1 MAGRPIRI
9 GDQLVLEEDYD
20 ETYIPSEQEIFEF
33 AREIG
38 IDPNNEPE
46 LMWLA
51 REGIVAPLP
60 MEWKPC
66 QDITGDIYYFNFANG
81 QSMWDHP
88 CDEHYRNLVI
98 QERGKL
104 STPGAIKKKDKRKK
118 KDKKDKKDKELPR
131 TPMETQP
138 DQGILPSASFYCGPS
153 PLSASGLTCLDL
165 EQEIQMKSEGSFR
178 KGKGMCMLGDN
189 PWPIVGALPSKLQP
203 LSKSQ
208 GPRTH
213 QIFDDVEKIL
223 GRVSASGKTELGDQL
238 GLEKPQKLTEKFFLG
253 FSDPEVEELEMM
265 TKHLKSNT
273 QGPESIR
280 PFQDDPEM
288 LESRSQSSTISKLSE
303 AIKNPQAKG
312 EQLCYNPS
320 KLGLTG
326 PSGDKGRN
334 LVPSAGPGDATSLP
348 PYSCEHLLSSRK
360 GKLLLID
367 SNPAEEL
374 NHQEIFEEGVL
385 LGKGRR
391 KREPQRLWMGQVSGL
406 LSRSDQESCKESE
419 FSDSEVQATSAQE
432 RLQGHLLGPPLSAD
446 IAPPL
451 VQIAAAQN
459 VLPENICES
468 IPLINEIREISQP
481 LGHPD
486 EDKKPSIS
494 EPDLESSS
502 SSSSLASHL
511 GSQVLG
517 EVDNFSW
524 DLQSS
529 RGSEL
534 AMGQLGAG
542 LRAQYVHPFLESQLV
557 HTQSSADDRSESE
570 GYSEDQRFYQH
581 ILQMVKI
588 SRRLEGPLLAEGM
601 QEMPCKDIASMVC
614 RMAAGSPGTP
624 SEGEQEETKATEGES
639 GPMAWAPELLQ
650 DPEAIDSIPE
660 GDGATQQVH
669 PQPPSRSPR
678 QEEAELSSSR
688 GLAPESGTRQLLNQA
703 LGPSLAPVHVPLGG
717 LAPLRGLIDT
727 SAPTLRSS
735 MSINLGSSVES
746 SQPLETAQLPQG
758 PKTSSHTKS
767 LLGSIHEEKNP
778 LSLLALGEETN
789 EEEESD
795 NQSLGSTAGLL
806 KNLHLDIG
814 VLGGNFD
821 YEESPRS
828 HAEDKKETS
837 LGSDVPCPQTSDK
850 HSSRDIDSSLG
861 SADGEGQR
869 GKLAIASLPGKED
882 SEKGDPGAS
891 RLQMTQGVDSGT
903 GENTGEASKKS
914 LEDPVAVGE
923 VGFEKEEVL
932 NVLEKAL
939 TELKTESRSDVN
951 EESEVSDHVQE
962 LQFSDHSDPKS
973 FLGLDFGFRSRISEQ
988 LLDIDGLSPVL
999 DGPKWET
1006 KGPREEEK
1014 DQSQSDLEEPESE
1027 QSNDEER
1034 ILGTNLPA
1042 SISSHHSHAEEKL
1055 LSPFQIQEVEEKQCS
1070 LEVEPRETEEAEE
1083 NVLVS
1088 PTSQTSSLKSERVIS
1103 PSPDHK
1109 VEEEPQSTKV
1119 EREQKKAKELED
1131 LMTSPILPGSRE
1143 ALILESVTLQRQT
1156 LGDSLKI
1163 IEERTAQDLEEE
1175 RARLLEDR
1183 RQKLERLREELW
1195 QEEEE
1200 ERQRLEQQKDKSLR
1214 SLREQLK
1221 KATEEE
1227 EARVREEENQKL
1239 SKFRAQIL
1247 ANTETHE
1254 NQIRAEQEAS
1264 LQKVR
1269 ENLES
1274 LQKAEKFSLEQK
1286 KKQMLERLKEEIE
1299 DNEKREK
1306 ALLEEENEKAMSQL
1320 RERLEDERKEAL
1332 ASLEKEHA
1340 GNLERL
1346 QTSAEE
1352 KHHEVIAGLKK
1363 QIEEVHRREEAQLQE
1378 ELGQAE
1384 QRVQQKSYR
1393 VTEYEREASG
1403 PAHRSFSG
1411 SLQLSDLLRDKREDV
1426 EKDHERRLD
1435 RMKEEH
1441 QRVLAEA
1448 REQYDDEERKQ
1459 RADLRTNLSSEMER
1473 LRRAH
1478 DRELETVRRELER
1491 QLSEIRLRHR
1501 EQERKLED
1509 LEADLESRTKDIKA
1523 RLVQLDVQEAT
1534 ATHQQLEESRKEQ
1547 AHLAESTR
1555 QLRRTMEDLRSKKV
1569 ELESQ
1574 VEVLQARIQRLQRR
1588 MSDLEAE
1595 TQRKQD
1601 VLNEL
1606 AVEEISASPRRD
1618 GELHLEDLRK
1628 SLGTTLDKELTAG
1641 TTLNN
1646 EESPPQL
1653 DNLRHYLS
1661 SEGMSLRSAREF
1673 LVRQTRSMRKRQTA
1687 LKAAQQ
1693 QWRHDVAAATAAAA
1707 AAQLTSEDLPNS
1719 HALEDTRKNIEEET
1733 KKLDEM
1739 KSAMRKGQV
1748 LLKKKEEKLSQLEN
1762 SLREE
1767 LSDEDTLRGMPGRK
1781 VVTFDLSDFED
1792 SSISL
1797 EASPLPHGD
1806 PMSNIPFSQLSKIQY
1821 LSNSLQRITGE
1832 LNGVLTVLGTLS
1844 IQPSPILT
1852 STQVQM
1858 PPMPSKTT
1866 PISTHPSLTRLSV
1879 PTSLAPSS
1887 GIPLPN
1893 QWAWGPKVSSG
1904 LSSSVAQSV
1913 DNFLVEKW
1921 HKYFPAG
1928 VPLLSG
1934 SPAPLDNRL
1943 GYVSA
1948 SDQLRLLHRSHS
1960 QISQSSGSNFQG
1972 MLDSNRKWLEHI
1984 KKDPKVPLFSSS
1996 PKPSA
2001 TSNLLQ
2007 LGLDEYNKLKVY
2019 HY

>member
-1393 VTEYEREASG
+1393 VTEYERE
-1403 PAHRSFSG
+1403 
-1411 SLQLSDLLRDKREDV
+1411 LSDLLRDKREDV

-1523 RLVQLDVQEAT
+1523 RLVQLDVQEETIRKKKQQLLDVEKQIALEREEAT

-1797 EASPLPHGD
+1797 EASPLPH
-1806 PMSNIPFSQLSKIQY
+1806 
-1821 LSNSLQRITGE
+1821 
-1832 LNGVLTVLGTLS
+1832 
-1844 IQPSPILT
+1844 
-1852 STQVQM
+1852 
-1858 PPMPSKTT
+1858 
-1866 PISTHPSLTRLSV
+1866 
-1879 PTSLAPSS
+1879 
-1887 GIPLPN
+1887 
-1893 QWAWGPKVSSG
+1893 
-1904 LSSSVAQSV
+1904 
-1913 DNFLVEKW
+1913 
-1921 HKYFPAG
+1921 AG

>member
-131 TPMETQP
+131 TPM
-138 DQGILPSASFYCGPS
+138 
-153 PLSASGLTCLDL
+153 
-165 EQEIQMKSEGSFR
+165 
-178 KGKGMCMLGDN
+178 
-189 PWPIVGALPSKLQP
+189 
-203 LSKSQ
+203 
-208 GPRTH
+208 
-213 QIFDDVEKIL
+213 
-223 GRVSASGKTELGDQL
+223 
-238 GLEKPQKLTEKFFLG
+238 
-253 FSDPEVEELEMM
+253 
-265 TKHLKSNT
+265 
-273 QGPESIR
+273 
-280 PFQDDPEM
+280 
-288 LESRSQSSTISKLSE
+288 
-303 AIKNPQAKG
+303 
-312 EQLCYNPS
+312 
-320 KLGLTG
+320 
-326 PSGDKGRN
+326 
-334 LVPSAGPGDATSLP
+334 
-348 PYSCEHLLSSRK
+348 
-360 GKLLLID
+360 
-367 SNPAEEL
+367 
-374 NHQEIFEEGVL
+374 
-385 LGKGRR
+385 
-391 KREPQRLWMGQVSGL
+391 
-406 LSRSDQESCKESE
+406 
-419 FSDSEVQATSAQE
+419 
-432 RLQGHLLGPPLSAD
+432 
-446 IAPPL
+446 
-451 VQIAAAQN
+451 
-459 VLPENICES
+459 
-468 IPLINEIREISQP
+468 
-481 LGHPD
+481 
-486 EDKKPSIS
+486 
-494 EPDLESSS
+494 
-502 SSSSLASHL
+502 
-511 GSQVLG
+511 
-517 EVDNFSW
+517 
-524 DLQSS
+524 
-529 RGSEL
+529 
-534 AMGQLGAG
+534 
-542 LRAQYVHPFLESQLV
+542 
-557 HTQSSADDRSESE
+557 
-570 GYSEDQRFYQH
+570 
-581 ILQMVKI
+581 
-588 SRRLEGPLLAEGM
+588 
-601 QEMPCKDIASMVC
+601 
-614 RMAAGSPGTP
+614 
-624 SEGEQEETKATEGES
+624 
-639 GPMAWAPELLQ
+639 
-650 DPEAIDSIPE
+650 
-660 GDGATQQVH
+660 
-669 PQPPSRSPR
+669 
-678 QEEAELSSSR
+678 
-688 GLAPESGTRQLLNQA
+688 A

-1027 QSNDEER
+1027 QSNDEE
-1034 ILGTNLPA
+1034 
-1042 SISSHHSHAEEKL
+1042 
-1055 LSPFQIQEVEEKQCS
+1055 
-1070 LEVEPRETEEAEE
+1070 
-1083 NVLVS
+1083 
-1088 PTSQTSSLKSERVIS
+1088 SERVIS

-1523 RLVQLDVQEAT
+1523 RLVQLDVQEETIRKKKQQLLDVEKQIALEREEAT

>member
-131 TPMETQP
+131 SPM
-138 DQGILPSASFYCGPS
+138 A
-153 PLSASGLTCLDL
+153 
-165 EQEIQMKSEGSFR
+165 
-178 KGKGMCMLGDN
+178 
-189 PWPIVGALPSKLQP
+189 
-203 LSKSQ
+203 
-208 GPRTH
+208 
-213 QIFDDVEKIL
+213 
-223 GRVSASGKTELGDQL
+223 
-238 GLEKPQKLTEKFFLG
+238 
-253 FSDPEVEELEMM
+253 
-265 TKHLKSNT
+265 
-273 QGPESIR
+273 
-280 PFQDDPEM
+280 
-288 LESRSQSSTISKLSE
+288 
-303 AIKNPQAKG
+303 
-312 EQLCYNPS
+312 
-320 KLGLTG
+320 
-326 PSGDKGRN
+326 
-334 LVPSAGPGDATSLP
+334 
-348 PYSCEHLLSSRK
+348 
-360 GKLLLID
+360 
-367 SNPAEEL
+367 
-374 NHQEIFEEGVL
+374 
-385 LGKGRR
+385 
-391 KREPQRLWMGQVSGL
+391 
-406 LSRSDQESCKESE
+406 
-419 FSDSEVQATSAQE
+419 
-432 RLQGHLLGPPLSAD
+432 
-446 IAPPL
+446 
-451 VQIAAAQN
+451 
-459 VLPENICES
+459 
-468 IPLINEIREISQP
+468 
-481 LGHPD
+481 
-486 EDKKPSIS
+486 
-494 EPDLESSS
+494 
-502 SSSSLASHL
+502 L
-511 GSQVLG
+511 GS
-517 EVDNFSW
+517 
-524 DLQSS
+524 
-529 RGSEL
+529 
-534 AMGQLGAG
+534 
-542 LRAQYVHPFLESQLV
+542 
-557 HTQSSADDRSESE
+557 
-570 GYSEDQRFYQH
+570 
-581 ILQMVKI
+581 
-588 SRRLEGPLLAEGM
+588 
-601 QEMPCKDIASMVC
+601 
-614 RMAAGSPGTP
+614 
-624 SEGEQEETKATEGES
+624 
-639 GPMAWAPELLQ
+639 
-650 DPEAIDSIPE
+650 
-660 GDGATQQVH
+660 
-669 PQPPSRSPR
+669 
-678 QEEAELSSSR
+678 
-688 GLAPESGTRQLLNQA
+688 
-703 LGPSLAPVHVPLGG
+703 SLAPVHVPLGG

-735 MSINLGSSVES
+735 MSINLGSSMES
-746 SQPLETAQLPQG
+746 SQPVETAQLPQG
-758 PKTSSHTKS
+758 PKTSPHTKS

-795 NQSLGSTAGLL
+795 NQSLRSTAGLL

-828 HAEDKKETS
+828 QAEDKKETS
-837 LGSDVPCPQTSDK
+837 LGSDVPCPQTSDR

-869 GKLAIASLPGKED
+869 GKLASAYLPGKED

-891 RLQMTQGVDSGT
+891 RLQMSQGVDSGT
-903 GENTGEASKKS
+903 GENTGAASKKS
-914 LEDPVAVGE
+914 LQDPVAVGE

-932 NVLEKAL
+932 NVLEKEL
-939 TELKTESRSDVN
+939 PELKTESRSDVN

-962 LQFSDHSDPKS
+962 LQFSDHSNPKS

-988 LLDIDGLSPVL
+988 LLDIDGLSPAL

-1014 DQSQSDLEEPESE
+1014 DPSQSDLEEPESE

-1034 ILGTNLPA
+1034 ILGTDPPA
-1042 SISSHHSHAEEKL
+1042 SISSHHSHAEKKIP
-1055 LSPFQIQEVEEKQCS
+1055 SPFQVQEVEEKQCS

-1083 NVLVS
+1083 NVLAS
-1088 PTSQTSSLKSERVIS
+1088 PTSQTSSLKSERIIS

-1163 IEERTAQDLEEE
+1163 IEERTVQDLEEE

-1183 RQKLERLREELW
+1183 RQKMERLREELW
-1195 QEEEE
+1195 REEEE

-1239 SKFRAQIL
+1239 SKLRAQIL
-1247 ANTETHE
+1247 ASTETHE
-1254 NQIRAEQEAS
+1254 HQIRAEQEAS

-1274 LQKAEKFSLEQK
+1274 LQKAEKSSLEQK

-1320 RERLEDERKEAL
+1320 RERLEDKRKEAL

-1384 QRVQQKSYR
+1384 QRIQQKSYR
-1393 VTEYEREASG
+1393 VTEYERE
-1403 PAHRSFSG
+1403 
-1411 SLQLSDLLRDKREDV
+1411 LSDLLRDKREDV
-1426 EKDHERRLD
+1426 EKEHERRLD

-1441 QRVLAEA
+1441 QRVLTEA

-1459 RADLRTNLSSEMER
+1459 RAELRTNLSSEMER

-1509 LEADLESRTKDIKA
+1509 LEADFESRNKDIKA
-1523 RLVQLDVQEAT
+1523 RLVQLDTQEETIRKKKQQLLDVEKQIALEREEAT

-1555 QLRRTMEDLRSKKV
+1555 QLRRTLEDLRSKKV

-1588 MSDLEAE
+1588 MSDLEVE

-1606 AVEEISASPRRD
+1606 AVEEITASPRRD

-1641 TTLNN
+1641 ATQNN

-1719 HALEDTRKNIEEET
+1719 HALEDTRKSIEEET

-1767 LSDEDTLRGMPGRK
+1767 LSDEDTLRGTPGRK

-1797 EASPLPHGD
+1797 ETSPLPHGD
-1806 PMSNIPFSQLSKIQY
+1806 PMSNIPFSQFSKIQY

-1866 PISTHPSLTRLSV
+1866 PVSTHPSLTRLSV

>member
-131 TPMETQP
+131 TPM
-138 DQGILPSASFYCGPS
+138 
-153 PLSASGLTCLDL
+153 
-165 EQEIQMKSEGSFR
+165 
-178 KGKGMCMLGDN
+178 
-189 PWPIVGALPSKLQP
+189 
-203 LSKSQ
+203 
-208 GPRTH
+208 
-213 QIFDDVEKIL
+213 
-223 GRVSASGKTELGDQL
+223 
-238 GLEKPQKLTEKFFLG
+238 
-253 FSDPEVEELEMM
+253 
-265 TKHLKSNT
+265 
-273 QGPESIR
+273 
-280 PFQDDPEM
+280 
-288 LESRSQSSTISKLSE
+288 
-303 AIKNPQAKG
+303 
-312 EQLCYNPS
+312 
-320 KLGLTG
+320 
-326 PSGDKGRN
+326 
-334 LVPSAGPGDATSLP
+334 
-348 PYSCEHLLSSRK
+348 
-360 GKLLLID
+360 
-367 SNPAEEL
+367 
-374 NHQEIFEEGVL
+374 
-385 LGKGRR
+385 
-391 KREPQRLWMGQVSGL
+391 
-406 LSRSDQESCKESE
+406 
-419 FSDSEVQATSAQE
+419 
-432 RLQGHLLGPPLSAD
+432 
-446 IAPPL
+446 
-451 VQIAAAQN
+451 
-459 VLPENICES
+459 
-468 IPLINEIREISQP
+468 
-481 LGHPD
+481 
-486 EDKKPSIS
+486 
-494 EPDLESSS
+494 
-502 SSSSLASHL
+502 
-511 GSQVLG
+511 
-517 EVDNFSW
+517 
-524 DLQSS
+524 
-529 RGSEL
+529 
-534 AMGQLGAG
+534 
-542 LRAQYVHPFLESQLV
+542 
-557 HTQSSADDRSESE
+557 
-570 GYSEDQRFYQH
+570 
-581 ILQMVKI
+581 
-588 SRRLEGPLLAEGM
+588 
-601 QEMPCKDIASMVC
+601 
-614 RMAAGSPGTP
+614 
-624 SEGEQEETKATEGES
+624 
-639 GPMAWAPELLQ
+639 
-650 DPEAIDSIPE
+650 
-660 GDGATQQVH
+660 
-669 PQPPSRSPR
+669 
-678 QEEAELSSSR
+678 
-688 GLAPESGTRQLLNQA
+688 A

-1042 SISSHHSHAEEKL
+1042 SISSHHSHAD
-1055 LSPFQIQEVEEKQCS
+1055 
-1070 LEVEPRETEEAEE
+1070 
-1083 NVLVS
+1083 
-1088 PTSQTSSLKSERVIS
+1088 ERVIS

-1393 VTEYEREASG
+1393 VTEYERE
-1403 PAHRSFSG
+1403 
-1411 SLQLSDLLRDKREDV
+1411 LSDLLRDKREDV

-1523 RLVQLDVQEAT
+1523 RLVQLDVQEETIRKKKQQLLDVEKQIALEREEAT

>member
-131 TPMETQP
+131 TPM
-138 DQGILPSASFYCGPS
+138 
-153 PLSASGLTCLDL
+153 
-165 EQEIQMKSEGSFR
+165 
-178 KGKGMCMLGDN
+178 
-189 PWPIVGALPSKLQP
+189 
-203 LSKSQ
+203 
-208 GPRTH
+208 
-213 QIFDDVEKIL
+213 
-223 GRVSASGKTELGDQL
+223 
-238 GLEKPQKLTEKFFLG
+238 
-253 FSDPEVEELEMM
+253 
-265 TKHLKSNT
+265 
-273 QGPESIR
+273 
-280 PFQDDPEM
+280 
-288 LESRSQSSTISKLSE
+288 
-303 AIKNPQAKG
+303 
-312 EQLCYNPS
+312 
-320 KLGLTG
+320 
-326 PSGDKGRN
+326 
-334 LVPSAGPGDATSLP
+334 
-348 PYSCEHLLSSRK
+348 
-360 GKLLLID
+360 
-367 SNPAEEL
+367 
-374 NHQEIFEEGVL
+374 
-385 LGKGRR
+385 
-391 KREPQRLWMGQVSGL
+391 
-406 LSRSDQESCKESE
+406 
-419 FSDSEVQATSAQE
+419 
-432 RLQGHLLGPPLSAD
+432 
-446 IAPPL
+446 
-451 VQIAAAQN
+451 
-459 VLPENICES
+459 
-468 IPLINEIREISQP
+468 
-481 LGHPD
+481 
-486 EDKKPSIS
+486 
-494 EPDLESSS
+494 
-502 SSSSLASHL
+502 
-511 GSQVLG
+511 
-517 EVDNFSW
+517 
-524 DLQSS
+524 
-529 RGSEL
+529 
-534 AMGQLGAG
+534 
-542 LRAQYVHPFLESQLV
+542 
-557 HTQSSADDRSESE
+557 
-570 GYSEDQRFYQH
+570 
-581 ILQMVKI
+581 
-588 SRRLEGPLLAEGM
+588 
-601 QEMPCKDIASMVC
+601 
-614 RMAAGSPGTP
+614 
-624 SEGEQEETKATEGES
+624 
-639 GPMAWAPELLQ
+639 
-650 DPEAIDSIPE
+650 
-660 GDGATQQVH
+660 
-669 PQPPSRSPR
+669 
-678 QEEAELSSSR
+678 
-688 GLAPESGTRQLLNQA
+688 A

-1393 VTEYEREASG
+1393 VTEYERE
-1403 PAHRSFSG
+1403 
-1411 SLQLSDLLRDKREDV
+1411 LSDLLRDKREDV

-1523 RLVQLDVQEAT
+1523 RLVQLDVQEETIRKKKQQLLDVEKQIALEREEAT